1 MASKRRFSFS
11 SLIARLLV
19 SLLLVFST
27 YNPSGYSIYHW
38 VTAGGDGAMPL
49 KIAALLALAIVYY
62 AILRVAFGAF
72 RWSGLLAASLV
83 SVLLSLVVVP
93 VFLPDNL
100 GSRSATIVL
109 AAQYVVPTSVALVMT
124 FGMSWSHVIQ
134 RLTGQ
139 LQKRY
144 VR

>member
-1 MASKRRFSFS
+1 MASKRRFSLS

-19 SLLLVFST
+19 SLLLVFAT
-27 YNPSGYSIYHW
+27 YNPSGYSIFHW
-38 VTAGGDGAMPL
+38 LTADGNGPMSL
-49 KIAALLALAIVYY
+49 KIIALLALAILYY
-62 AILRVAFGAF
+62 AIFRVAFGAF
-72 RWSGLLAASLV
+72 RWSGLFAATLV
-83 SVLLSLVVVP
+83 SVFLSLTVVP
-93 VFLPDNL
+93 IFLPDDL
-100 GSRSATIVL
+100 DSRLATILL
-109 AAQYVVPTSVALVMT
+109 AAQYVVPTSVALVMA